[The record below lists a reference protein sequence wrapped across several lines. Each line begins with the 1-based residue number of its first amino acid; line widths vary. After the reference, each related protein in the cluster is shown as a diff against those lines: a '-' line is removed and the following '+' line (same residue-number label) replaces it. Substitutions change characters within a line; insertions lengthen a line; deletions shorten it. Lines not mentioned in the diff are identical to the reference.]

1 MEYNSKSYV
10 GKILAQDDE
19 WVEIKGLRSF
29 GNNKSVESVRDEQT
43 LWYSYDKL
51 IAIIPAP
58 MHKSKRQLSVDAAI
72 CNSYFT

>member
-1 MEYNSKSYV
+1 MEYDSKSYV

-19 WVEIKGLRSF
+19 SVEIQELRSV
-29 GNNKSVESVRDEQT
+29 GNNTFVESGCDEQT

-58 MHKSKRQLSVDAAI
+58 IHKSKRQLSMDTAI
-72 CNSYFT
+72 WNSYFT